1 MLVGEIGIR
10 RHEFLYEIRF
20 WEARRIIRGYN
31 RRHVLHYQ
39 LQRIQAYYACFAMRE
54 NKGHLTPMQ
63 FLPMYFDSFDD
74 DEDGG
79 YEDVTEADV
88 KRMRE
93 EMRRINEEY
102 EKSHATD

>member
-1 MLVGEIGIR
+1 
-10 RHEFLYEIRF
+10 
-20 WEARRIIRGYN
+20 
-31 RRHVLHYQ
+31 
-39 LQRIQAYYACFAMRE
+39 MRE

-63 FLPMYFDSFDD
+63 FLPMYFDQFDD

-102 EKSHATD
+102 EKAHATD

>member
-1 MLVGEIGIR
+1 M
-10 RHEFLYEIRF
+10 
-20 WEARRIIRGYN
+20 
-31 RRHVLHYQ
+31 
-39 LQRIQAYYACFAMRE
+39 
-54 NKGHLTPMQ
+54 TPMQ
-63 FLPMYFDSFDD
+63 FLPMYFDSFDE

-102 EKSHATD
+102 EKAHATD

>member
-1 MLVGEIGIR
+1 
-10 RHEFLYEIRF
+10 
-20 WEARRIIRGYN
+20 
-31 RRHVLHYQ
+31 
-39 LQRIQAYYACFAMRE
+39 
-54 NKGHLTPMQ
+54 MQ

-102 EKSHATD
+102 EKTHATD

>member
-1 MLVGEIGIR
+1 
-10 RHEFLYEIRF
+10 
-20 WEARRIIRGYN
+20 
-31 RRHVLHYQ
+31 
-39 LQRIQAYYACFAMRE
+39 MRE

-63 FLPMYFDSFDD
+63 FLPMYFDSFDE

-102 EKSHATD
+102 EKAHATD

>member
-1 MLVGEIGIR
+1 
-10 RHEFLYEIRF
+10 
-20 WEARRIIRGYN
+20 
-31 RRHVLHYQ
+31 
-39 LQRIQAYYACFAMRE
+39 
-54 NKGHLTPMQ
+54 MQ
-63 FLPMYFDSFDD
+63 FLPMYFDSFED
-74 DEDGG
+74 DEDGC

>member
-1 MLVGEIGIR
+1 
-10 RHEFLYEIRF
+10 
-20 WEARRIIRGYN
+20 
-31 RRHVLHYQ
+31 
-39 LQRIQAYYACFAMRE
+39 
-54 NKGHLTPMQ
+54 MQ
-63 FLPMYFDSFDD
+63 FLPMYFDGFDD
-74 DEDGG
+74 DEDEG